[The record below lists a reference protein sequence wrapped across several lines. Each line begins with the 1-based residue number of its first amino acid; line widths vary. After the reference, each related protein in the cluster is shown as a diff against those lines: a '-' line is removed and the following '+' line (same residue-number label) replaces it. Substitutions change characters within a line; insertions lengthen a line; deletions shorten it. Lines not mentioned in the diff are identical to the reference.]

1 MYFSFGG
8 FNLVHKAGLDLQG
21 SSMDWIHK
29 SDPRSIKVVH
39 GLGLYGWSMDGI
51 IYKSS
56 PRYNLQPGQGSMIDQ

>member
-51 IYKSS
+51 IYKSI
-56 PRYNLQPGQGSMIDQ
+56 R